1 MGGIIQAGY
10 NLKSNLVVEC
20 ANGAYRDHHAQ
31 CTFLSGGLDTAPRSG
46 REPVGARRPA
56 VGAGVR
62 ASLRSSLLDH
72 RGWDEIMHILVT
84 NDDGVQA
91 PGLLALAQEMR
102 KLGKVTVF
110 APDRNWSASGHV
122 KTMERPL
129 RVIETLLADGSTAFA
144 SDGAPSDCVAI
155 PLLGFI
161 KEDIDLVVSGINP
174 YANIGHDI
182 TYSGTVTA
190 AMEAVIT
197 GVKGIAVSLNSPEG
211 HRGPLDY
218 STAAIVARRV
228 AEKVIEKGLPKDVV
242 LNVNVPYR
250 LEDELAGYMVT
261 RQGLRIY
268 RDELDSRIDPRG
280 KPYFWI
286 GGEAPTGVFEDGTDF
301 GALEDGYVSITP
313 LHLDLTSYKAMDV
326 LRKWEF

>member
-1 MGGIIQAGY
+1 
-10 NLKSNLVVEC
+10 
-20 ANGAYRDHHAQ
+20 
-31 CTFLSGGLDTAPRSG
+31 
-46 REPVGARRPA
+46 
-56 VGAGVR
+56 
-62 ASLRSSLLDH
+62 
-72 RGWDEIMHILVT
+72 MHILVT

-129 RVIETLLADGSTAFA
+129 RVRETTLADGTPAFT

-161 KEDIDLVVSGINP
+161 KEGIDLVVSGINP
-174 YANIGHDI
+174 FANLGHDV

-190 AMEAVIT
+190 AMEAVIA
-197 GVKGIAVSLNSPEG
+197 GVKGIAVSLDSREW
-211 HRGPLDY
+211 HRDILDY
-218 STAAIVARRV
+218 STAGIVARRV
-228 AEKVIEKGLPKDVV
+228 AEKAMTDGLPEGVV

-250 LEDELAGYMVT
+250 NEDELAGYMVT
-261 RQGLRIY
+261 RQGLRVY
-268 RDELDSRIDPRG
+268 RDALDQRIDPRG

-286 GGEAPTGVFEDGTDF
+286 GGEAPTGVFEEGTDF
-301 GALEDGYVSITP
+301 GALEEGYVSITP
-313 LHLDLTSYKAMDV
+313 LHLDLTHYQAMEM
-326 LRKWEF
+326 LKRWKF

>member
-1 MGGIIQAGY
+1 
-10 NLKSNLVVEC
+10 
-20 ANGAYRDHHAQ
+20 
-31 CTFLSGGLDTAPRSG
+31 
-46 REPVGARRPA
+46 
-56 VGAGVR
+56 
-62 ASLRSSLLDH
+62 
-72 RGWDEIMHILVT
+72 MHILVT

-102 KLGKVTVF
+102 KLGRVTVF

-129 RVIETLLADGSTAFA
+129 RVIETTLADGSTAFA
-144 SDGAPSDCVAI
+144 SDGAPSDCVAL

-161 KEDIDLVVSGINP
+161 EGDIDLVVSGINP

-228 AEKVIEKGLPKDVV
+228 AQKVFENGLPKDVV

-250 LEDELAGYMVT
+250 MEDELAGYMIT
-261 RQGLRIY
+261 RQGLRVY

-286 GGEAPTGVFEDGTDF
+286 GGESPTGVFEDGTDF
-301 GALEDGYVSITP
+301 GALEDGYVSVTP
-313 LHLDLTSYKAMDV
+313 LHLDLTSYKALDV
-326 LRKWEF
+326 LRRWKF